1 MVLIND
7 LNPIFILLPRNK
19 RHQKSS
25 FTFISSF
32 LPFFLKI
39 IFGPKYQPM
48 YGLREA
54 PFTKRS
60 VSSLV
65 GLRYIPTHSQNVTLQ
80 QPPPPS
86 SNLKPDM

>member
-1 MVLIND
+1 MISTLYLFCFPEIKGTKKVHLP
-7 LNPIFILLPRNK
+7 LFLL
-19 RHQKSS
+19 
-25 FTFISSF
+25 FF
-32 LPFFLKI
+32 LFFLKI